1 MGRTLKDETGN
12 KYGRLLVIERDLSK
26 DHHDAFWIC
35 KCDCG
40 NISSVNGTMLRRGTS
55 KSCGCLQ
62 RELLSKRQKTHGET
76 NTRIHNIWSKIKFR
90 CFNNKSKDYSKYGGR
105 GITMCEEW
113 SKSYET
119 FRDWSY
125 ANGYKENL
133 TIDRIDN
140 DGNYEPNNCR
150 WATIKEQSRNTRYNR
165 KYEYQGEMRCVVELA
180 EIAGLS
186 KYTLKY
192 RLDNGYTLE
201 NAMFT
206 PLKKNKRRINKNG

>member
-26 DHHDAFWIC
+26 SHHDAYWIC

-40 NISSVNGTMLRRGTS
+40 KTISTMGNRLRNGS
-55 KSCGCLQ
+55 CKSCGCMQ
-62 RELLSKRQKTHGET
+62 KELLSKRQTKHGET

-90 CFNNKSKDYSKYGGR
+90 CFNPTSKDYSKYGGR
-105 GITMCEEW
+105 GITMCDEW
-113 SKSYET
+113 TKSYET

-140 DGNYEPNNCR
+140 DGNY
-150 WATIKEQSRNTRYNR
+150 
-165 KYEYQGEMRCVVELA
+165 
-180 EIAGLS
+180 
-186 KYTLKY
+186 
-192 RLDNGYTLE
+192 
-201 NAMFT
+201 
-206 PLKKNKRRINKNG
+206 